1 VATPRIIFSEFV
13 EAELAAIWDYV
24 AADNIEAADRF
35 LESADATF
43 RSLARTPGMGWRRK
57 CAHERLL
64 ELRSFRV
71 QGFESFLV
79 FYSPIVD
86 GIEVFH
92 VLHGARDIDAFWE
105 GE

>member
-1 VATPRIIFSEFV
+1 
-13 EAELAAIWDYV
+13 
-24 AADNIEAADRF
+24 
-35 LESADATF
+35 
-43 RSLARTPGMGWRRK
+43 MGWRRK